1 MMTPAQA
8 KQAVADAL
16 MDLYKQGMQVQ
27 AIRVNWTPVVPATN
41 PPTQKCAVEFDAK
54 L

>member
-16 MDLYKQGMQVQ
+16 MDLYKQGMQVGTV
-27 AIRVNWTPVVPATN
+27 RVIWTVAVPATT
-41 PPTQKCAVEFDAK
+41 PPYKCAVEFDAK

>member
-1 MMTPAQA
+1 MTPADA
-8 KQAVADAL
+8 KTAVQNAL
-16 MDLYKQGMQVQ
+16 MDLYKQGMV
-27 AIRVNWTPVVPATN
+27 ITTVRVNWTPVTPATN